1 MRIALAS
8 AFDPEVLS
16 FLRCCKT
23 AVRDGDA
30 QLVSQLKEDH
40 FLISINATFHC
51 CEQVEQEV
59 SIMNNSLLF
68 HFSAWPQL
76 RPAGSILSFLGLLKN
91 NSLGII
97 NILQY
102 IILHLAS

>member
-1 MRIALAS
+1 MKIALAS
-8 AFDPEVLS
+8 AFDLEVLS

-23 AVRDGDA
+23 AARDVGA
-30 QLVSQLKEDH
+30 QLVSQLEDN

-68 HFSAWPQL
+68 HFS
-76 RPAGSILSFLGLLKN
+76 GHN
-91 NSLGII
+91 
-97 NILQY
+97 
-102 IILHLAS
+102 